1 MLDLFFL
8 HIFQSNDEFEGYI
21 PAPAI
26 TEQPNDVNEVSPS
39 GVVVKQEIDCFDEA
53 YDAVTMATDEVPNQL
68 LVDKSPPGGAIVK
81 QEIDSSQEIKDAIRD
96 EVPSRIPVNA
106 APSSGVIGEL
116 GIDSA
121 YGIKYTVAMA
131 TDVVPNKVLINTLSS
146 SGEIMKQEI
155 DEHNETKEAVT
166 MAIDAVSNQQSKP
179 QSQFNKTPLVGVYVK
194 KERNSVVEIR
204 DAVTI
209 ATDEIP
215 DQLQV
220 KPQIGYSEEKKDDV
234 TIATRPSGHSQENF
248 HLVPHNPQL
257 QRDESS
263 HLPPIPGELNPLD
276 LTLTNT
282 RSPQSSSNL
291 PPFVGYGQPPYAE
304 LTPGRGY
311 PPRES
316 ANHSQIPSSSGM
328 TPFMGNWHRPI
339 GAPRETAPP
348 LTHGRRLP
356 NDDSGQDSGQRTI
369 KDKGRFP
376 SETRVGGSSVPHGSI
391 VSPNMGSGSIIPPY
405 MGGGSRILPYM
416 GSWEHGQV
424 VEISPRD

>member
-1 MLDLFFL
+1 MCQYMLDLFFL

-39 GVVVKQEIDCFDEA
+39 GVVVKQEIDCLDDA

-68 LVDKSPPGGAIVK
+68 LVNTSPPGGKLIK
-81 QEIDSSQEIKDAIRD
+81 QEIDSSQEIKYATID
-96 EVPSRIPVNA
+96 EVPIRLPVNA

-116 GIDSA
+116 GIDSPEE
-121 YGIKYTVAMA
+121 IKD
-131 TDVVPNKVLINTLSS
+131 DVDGVKV
-146 SGEIMKQEI
+146 KQEI
-155 DEHNETKEAVT
+155 DSVVQIKDALTIAKDEIPNQLLVRPEIGCSKDIKDDVT
-166 MAIDAVSNQQSKP
+166 MATGEMPNQLQVKP
-179 QSQFNKTPLVGVYVK
+179 
-194 KERNSVVEIR
+194 
-204 DAVTI
+204 DI

-215 DQLQV
+215 NQV
-220 KPQIGYSEEKKDDV
+220 WLKHQKDNTVVIKDV
-234 TIATRPSGHSQENF
+234 VPMATRPSGHSQENS
-248 HLVPHNPQL
+248 HLVPRNPQV
-257 QRDESS
+257 QRDDSS
-263 HLPPIPGELNPLD
+263 HVSPIPDELNPLD

-282 RSPQSSSNL
+282 RPLQSSSNL
-291 PPFVGYGQPPYAE
+291 PPFMGYGHLPYVE

-311 PPRES
+311 PPRVS

-339 GAPRETAPP
+339 GEPRETAPP
-348 LTHGRRLP
+348 LTHGSRLP
-356 NDDSGQDSGQRTI
+356 NDDSGQNSGQRTM

-376 SETRVGGSSVPHGSI
+376 SETRVGGSSVPHGTI

-405 MGGGSRILPYM
+405 MGSGSMVPPYMGGGSMVPPYM

-424 VEISPRD
+424 VEISPHK